1 MLFLIFLNYVLM
13 YFFFVLIRVW
23 SVSLDF
29 STLYRS
35 PLKNDRLILAKFLNH
50 SHTYSFPHSM
60 FQSSYLTVLQHSF
73 SHFFHHPVL
82 FTSQRSRFTHIVS
95 NKTRK
100 LSRNL
105 QCCLYS
111 AIVFIRVLFLLTL
124 ECALFSTVGVKVKK
138 ISGKLKQF

>member
-1 MLFLIFLNYVLM
+1 MLFLLFLNYVLM

-29 STLYRS
+29 LTVYRS
-35 PLKNDRLILAKFLNH
+35 PLKTIGSFSQFLNH
-50 SHTYSFPHSM
+50 SNTYSFPHSM